1 MGKVKKRKASSNKI
15 INVRN
20 PSGKRFKKL
29 RQLKKKGRRSFSDSA
44 FSNSYL
50 PETMTSTPVPSVAT
64 KKSKKTRRKEWRRD
78 QIKALEVP
86 TLLYKFR
93 NDHMLV
99 NSGPPED
106 APGMSVTA
114 TASKCETEEKL
125 MDTIVIDDEEEVVR
139 EGEPSESS
147 ALSIIEQVGEEM
159 LDLVSQPSE
168 GDDQD
173 LVVNP
178 LHEQSEEGEGQEPNI
193 EQVTDDEIIVVEEK
207 KSCEVPLTLRN
218 LKTMTRLP
226 GPTAPD
232 FIPLLSGR
240 SQRNTRR
247 LKEKIFQH
255 TRAVGR
261 SLRDRRSYRDVV
273 GEPRPPPPPPARRP
287 ERPEPIVAVGP
298 TMMASTDST
307 AGVKGSL
314 RPIVLDGCNVA
325 KCHGMDKKFSVRGLV
340 ITVEFFVKRGHT
352 KVVAFLPQEK
362 CRFRSRDEREAL
374 EKLREEGHLVYTP
387 SRQFNNEVIS
397 SYDDTFVLDYAAQHG
412 AVVITRDNYRDLTN
426 KKPEWD
432 LVIRERILMP
442 TFVGDDIMWPHDPL
456 GRNGSS
462 LDDFLKF

>member
-1 MGKVKKRKASSNKI
+1 M
-15 INVRN
+15 
-20 PSGKRFKKL
+20 
-29 RQLKKKGRRSFSDSA
+29 
-44 FSNSYL
+44 
-50 PETMTSTPVPSVAT
+50 
-64 KKSKKTRRKEWRRD
+64 D

-86 TLLYKFR
+86 ALLYKFR

-173 LVVNP
+173 LAVNP
-178 LHEQSEEGEGQEPNI
+178 LHEQSEEGEGQELNI

-273 GEPRPPPPPPARRP
+273 REPRPPPPPPARRP